1 MIRVAA
7 ESRLDGRVI
16 ASDAHKLM
24 GGSMLR
30 PVPAGLQTTLTFV
43 LYVHR
48 PITEV
53 DPGVRHRAGVMRIS
67 ADA

>member
-1 MIRVAA
+1 
-7 ESRLDGRVI
+7 
-16 ASDAHKLM
+16 M

-30 PVPAGLQTTLTFV
+30 PVSARLQTTLTFV